1 MSIKTMF
8 LIMVLAITAM
18 LPEVLARIAATN

>member
-8 LIMVLAITAM
+8 LIMVLAIAAM